1 MLAERFICFAHM
13 NPEPSA
19 EDDQARMAL
28 LSPRSRIHLW
38 LLRESGPI
46 PGWETISELSLG
58 GGTDNSMR
66 DDEVSM
72 CKSEGGRIHWSDS
85 SSPRDKYTQT
95 DMPVLKEMAVQCE
108 LMFQPMTEEES
119 LEPAMG
125 SMAGEQAPPGTRMQ
139 PAAVEEMGQAMTEGE
154 DPAETFVSMQGEAYH
169 FPEIGDDFVAEEWN
183 TMGITVT
190 AAARGNQRP
199 IRLSGP
205 ITWDGR
211 AGL

>member
-1 MLAERFICFAHM
+1 M
-13 NPEPSA
+13 NPVPSA

-38 LLRESGPI
+38 LLRESSPI

-58 GGTDNSMR
+58 GGTDNSVR

-85 SSPRDKYTQT
+85 SSPRNKYTQT
-95 DMPVLKEMAVQCE
+95 GMPERSEMAVQCGS
-108 LMFQPMTEEES
+108 MFRPMMGEGS
-119 LEPAMG
+119 LEPLPGGTAREL
-125 SMAGEQAPPGTRMQ
+125 ALPGTCMQ
-139 PAAVEEMGQAMTEGE
+139 PDAVEEMGQVMNEGE
-154 DPAETFVSMQGEAYH
+154 DHAEASIPMQGGVYH
-169 FPEIGDDFVAEEWN
+169 FPEIGDDFVTEERN
-183 TMGITVT
+183 AMGVTVT
-190 AAARGNQRP
+190 ATARGDQRL

-211 AGL
+211 ADL